1 MKKHLYSIA
10 YMFIITFFFAA
21 AVSAVRLVSLER
33 IKVNERAKITGIIL
47 DVLGIV
53 RDKKMDAGPLVEL
66 FENRIR
72 TITLG
77 KKTLYA
83 ATGVNEKGPG
93 GYAFEVSGP
102 GFWGP
107 IYGIAAVD
115 ARAERILGVRFYKHV
130 ETPGLGARIS
140 EKWFFDQFQS
150 LPVTQPGENGR
161 FFSLKRA
168 GKSRAANE
176 LDAVTGATMTSQ
188 AVEEFLNRELHN
200 VVPKI
205 RELLKEG

>member
-1 MKKHLYSIA
+1 MKEHLYSIV

-21 AVSAVRLVSLER
+21 AVSAVRLVSLEE
-33 IKVNERAKITGIIL
+33 IKLNERAKITGIIL
-47 DVLGIV
+47 DVLGV
-53 RDKKMDAGPLVEL
+53 EHDKNIHSGRLVEL
-66 FENRIR
+66 FESRVKTSEI
-72 TITLG
+72 G

-83 ATGVNEKGPG
+83 SIGEKDETPG

-115 ARAERILGVRFYKHV
+115 AKAEHILGVRFYKHT

-140 EKWFFDQFQS
+140 EKWFSDQFQS
-150 LPVTQPGENGR
+150 LSLIRPAENGK
-161 FFSLKRA
+161 FFTLKRP

-188 AVEEFLNRELHN
+188 AVEEFLNMELHY
-200 VVPKI
+200 VVPRI
-205 RELLKEG
+205 RERLREG